1 LENRLNER
9 PSDCEFR
16 QKWILE
22 AAYYRAKSRCFVPG
36 LELEDWLFAENEFVI
51 MQIMRFQVISSED
64 GGMSIR
70 GLQRLAKSLG
80 VENAEAISQVVDL
93 IHAIQKETRNEP
105 CFSFDP
111 ENHCNAIEPCLW
123 KSECKKM
130 IAKWLPLNG
139 LHN

>member
-1 LENRLNER
+1 MENRLNAR

-16 QKWILE
+16 HQWILE
-22 AAYYRAKSRCFVPG
+22 AAYYKAETRCFVSG
-36 LELEDWLFAENEFVI
+36 CELDDWLFAENEFVI

-80 VENAEAISQVVDL
+80 VENTEAMTLVVEL
-93 IHAIQKETRNEP
+93 IQAIQKATHNDP
-105 CFSFDP
+105 CFSSEP
-111 ENHCNAIEPCLW
+111 ENHCNATEPCLW

-130 IAKWLPLNG
+130 IAKWLPSNG
-139 LHN
+139 LHS